1 MSVWTTKTLD
11 RVRDYIVIRHSLRG
25 VNHKINGVTFRDG
38 YAVVEK
44 NSKTYVNLM
53 KMPVLNN
60 CLELPLISLKDLK
73 FVNRP
78 LDIQNV
84 YGRDV
89 YVTFLKEL
97 EKFNKEQKEAQKIET
112 VKKHIEE
119 GIKCKFV
126 ASSSNS
132 LCEKSALDCSPSGFC
147 KYHILED
154 PQLESMGIEIPK
166 FMTKVQRSK
175 VKDDVITKLQEI
187 KLTSKKVEEN
197 GEIEQN

>member
-25 VNHKINGVTFRDG
+25 VNHRINGVTFPDG

-44 NSKTYVNLM
+44 NSKTHMNLL

-60 CLELPLISLKDLK
+60 STELPLISLKDLR
-73 FVNRP
+73 FINRP
-78 LDIQNV
+78 LDVQNV

-89 YVTFLKEL
+89 YVNFLKEL
-97 EKFNKEQKEAQKIET
+97 EKFNKEQKEAQKIEN

-119 GIKCKFV
+119 GVKCKFV
-126 ASSSNS
+126 ASSSNE
-132 LCEKSALDCSPSGFC
+132 LCEKLALECSPSGFC

-154 PQLESMGIEIPK
+154 SALESLGIEVPK
-166 FMTKVQRSK
+166 FMTKPQRSK
-175 VKDDVITKLQEI
+175 FKDDVISKLQ
-187 KLTSKKVEEN
+187 KL
-197 GEIEQN
+197 GE